1 MMIDMEQEY
10 DFNGVGKRMPYSVPD
25 NFFVTLEE
33 NVMQQVAP
41 AAQQPGRRAKVLK
54 MIVRAS
60 IAAAACLMVFVGY
73 KAFFKT
79 ETVDSYMAM
88 EQAFA
93 NLSEEDQDFLLEV
106 YLDDVFMEDEDI
118 YYDI

>member
-1 MMIDMEQEY
+1 MEQEY
-10 DFNGVGKRMPYSVPD
+10 DFNSVGKRMPYSVPD
-25 NFFVTLEE
+25 NFFATLEE
-33 NVMQQVAP
+33 NVMQEVAP
-41 AAQQPGRRAKVLK
+41 ATKQPGRRAKVLK
-54 MIVRAS
+54 IIARAS
-60 IAAAACLMVFVGY
+60 IAAAACVMAFVGY
-73 KAFFKT
+73 KTYFKT
-79 ETVDSYMAM
+79 ETVDSFTAM